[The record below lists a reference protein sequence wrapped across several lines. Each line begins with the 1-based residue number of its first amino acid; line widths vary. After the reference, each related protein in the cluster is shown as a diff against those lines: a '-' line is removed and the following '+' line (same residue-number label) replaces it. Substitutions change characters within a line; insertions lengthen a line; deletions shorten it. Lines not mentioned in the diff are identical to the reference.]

1 MHQWQPAAAIQ
12 MPDLRDQAVREET
25 LSRDLTREL
34 IRELTRDLT
43 RELTRDLTRVE
54 HPETSLM

>member
-34 IRELTRDLT
+34 IRDLTRELTRDLT
-43 RELTRDLTRVE
+43 RELTRVE